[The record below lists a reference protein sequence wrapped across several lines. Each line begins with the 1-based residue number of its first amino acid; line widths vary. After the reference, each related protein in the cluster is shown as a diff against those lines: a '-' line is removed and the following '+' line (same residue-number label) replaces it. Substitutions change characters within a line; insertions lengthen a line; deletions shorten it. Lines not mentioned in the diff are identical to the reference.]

1 MITKIKNPFFDLF
14 DTVFE
19 LEKGINIP
27 KSNVQKNNNGYELLL
42 SIPGLSK
49 EDLKIIIKE
58 GVLKISFE
66 REGGSI
72 FDENFTKSYTLPDD
86 VNENQI
92 EGKVENG
99 VLKLILPI
107 SKKKSIEKFISI
119 N

>member
-72 FDENFTKSYTLPDD
+72 FVENFTKSYTLPDD